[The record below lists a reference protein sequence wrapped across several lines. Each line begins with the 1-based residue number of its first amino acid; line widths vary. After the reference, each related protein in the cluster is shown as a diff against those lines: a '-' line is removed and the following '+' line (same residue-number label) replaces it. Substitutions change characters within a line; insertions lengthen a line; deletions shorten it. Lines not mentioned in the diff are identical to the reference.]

1 MLGTVMIRLYE
12 YPPSSNCQ
20 KVRLVLAEKN
30 LTYETALI
38 DLRQKQQKSPDYLRI
53 NPYGLVPA
61 MEDEGTVLYESTIIN
76 EYLEERYPTPPL
88 LPHHPAARA
97 RARLLEDFRDNHFYP
112 ALKPLM
118 AETRRKEKNKWD
130 WEAIRVEFKKVAPFF
145 QRLEE
150 ELGRKEF
157 LVGDYSIADIAF
169 TPNLA
174 RLVELEL
181 GLPENFPL
189 IRVWIKRLMARP
201 SYQSI
206 AQYVKA
212 V

>member
-1 MLGTVMIRLYE
+1 MIRLYE

-30 LTYETALI
+30 LPFETILI

-76 EYLEERYPTPPL
+76 EYLEESFPTPSL
-88 LPHHPAARA
+88 LPGNPAARA

-112 ALKPLM
+112 ALRPLM
-118 AETRRKEKNKWD
+118 ARTRWISRAEWD
-130 WEAIRVEFKKVAPFF
+130 WAEIRDEFGKAAPYF

-150 ELGRKEF
+150 ELEGKEF
-157 LVGDYSIADIAF
+157 LVGAYSLADAAF

-174 RLVELEL
+174 RLVEMEL
-181 GLPENFPL
+181 GIPEDFPR
-189 IRVWIKRLMARP
+189 IRAWVKRLMELP
-201 SYQSI
+201 NYESI
-206 AQYVKA
+206 APYIKNV
-212 V
+212 

>member
-1 MLGTVMIRLYE
+1 MIRLYE

-30 LTYETALI
+30 LPYETVLI

-88 LPHHPAARA
+88 LPHDPAGRA
-97 RARLLEDFRDNHFYP
+97 RARLMEDFRDNHFYP

-118 AETRRKEKNKWD
+118 AETRRKEKSQWD
-130 WEAIRVEFKKVAPFF
+130 WKAIEAEFEKVAPYF

-150 ELGRKEF
+150 ELKGKGF
-157 LVGDYSIADIAF
+157 LVGAYSLADAAF
-169 TPNLA
+169 SPNLA
-174 RLVELEL
+174 RLVEMGL
-181 GLPENFPL
+181 GIPKNFP
-189 IRVWIKRLMARP
+189 RVLDWTKRLMARP

-206 AQYVKA
+206 SPYIRQI
-212 V
+212 